1 LKTLFGRLVSH
12 QSGTTVMKFVLIGT
26 LFSVAIFSTLGTL
39 GANLFN
45 TTFELGLYSQAER

>member
-1 LKTLFGRLVSH
+1 
-12 QSGTTVMKFVLIGT
+12 MKFVLIGT